1 MGSKT
6 NVTMTLKE
14 RHGMTKYK
22 EEAKNK
28 RNEKTLKKKRKKEG
42 NQERKSLPLM
52 MPYLSFRKLKIEWR
66 GIEIQAPP
74 ISHLECDVS

>member
-28 RNEKTLKKKRKKEG
+28 RNEKTLKKKERRK
-42 NQERKSLPLM
+42 
-52 MPYLSFRKLKIEWR
+52 
-66 GIEIQAPP
+66 GIKRENPCP
-74 ISHLECDVS
+74 S